1 MARKAAVACGVV
13 TKHNLVMR
21 GWPTEVLCVGQGLQE
36 APQQLVL
43 FIPGNPGVASYY
55 RRTME
60 HLYNLLGGSYSV
72 WTVSHAAHC
81 VNLPSLWPG
90 YQHVYNLEDQIQ
102 HKITFLETH
111 IPAGTKLTLVGH
123 SIGCKIILRLL
134 QHFENHPSLS
144 ISQSYLLFPTIER
157 MRDSPNG
164 VKLWPVLNYLRWFV
178 VMLTCIVYILPG
190 KVVDTLL
197 RLYFGSSAYECCI
210 DATKELLNP
219 RVVQNMLWMARDE
232 LDKVVDLDVD
242 VVRRYRD
249 KLVLYYG
256 ASDAWCPV
264 QYWEG
269 VRKRVPGVEAV
280 LCEDGTQHAFVLRH
294 ADPVAEKLAHWIGS

>member
-1 MARKAAVACGVV
+1 MASRAAVACGAV
-13 TKHNLVMR
+13 TKHSLMLSGR
-21 GWPTEVLCVGQGLQE
+21 PTEVLCVGQGLQE
-36 APQQLVL
+36 APQHLVL

-55 RRTME
+55 KRTME
-60 HLYNLLGGSYSV
+60 HLYSLMGGSHSV
-72 WTVSHAAHC
+72 WAVSHAGHC

-90 YQHVYNLEDQIQ
+90 NQHIYNLEEQIQ

-134 QHFENHPSLS
+134 QHFENHPSIS
-144 ISQSYLLFPTIER
+144 ITQSYLLFPTIER
-157 MRDSPNG
+157 MKVSPNG
-164 VKLWPVLNYLRWFV
+164 VKLWPVLKYLRWFV
-178 VMLTCIVYILPG
+178 VMLVCVVCILPG
-190 KVVDTLL
+190 KILDALL
-197 RLYFGSSAYECCI
+197 RLYFGSSTYECCV

-232 LDKVVDLDVD
+232 LEKVVDLDVD
-242 VVRRYRD
+242 VLRRHRD
-249 KLVLYYG
+249 KVVLYYG

-269 VRKRVPGVEAV
+269 VREQVPGVRAE
-280 LCEDGTQHAFVLRH
+280 LCDRGTPHAFVLRY
-294 ADPVAEKLAHWIGS
+294 AEPIAEKVAHWMGS

>member
-1 MARKAAVACGVV
+1 MARKAAVACGAV
-13 TKHNLVMR
+13 TKHSLVMR

-36 APQQLVL
+36 APQHLVL

-60 HLYNLLGGSYSV
+60 HLYNLLGGSHSV

-90 YQHVYNLEDQIQ
+90 YQHVYSLEDQIQ

-111 IPAGTKLTLVGH
+111 IPCWHQANT
-123 SIGCKIILRLL
+123 
-134 QHFENHPSLS
+134 P
-144 ISQSYLLFPTIER
+144 
-157 MRDSPNG
+157 
-164 VKLWPVLNYLRWFV
+164 
-178 VMLTCIVYILPG
+178 
-190 KVVDTLL
+190 
-197 RLYFGSSAYECCI
+197 YECCI
-210 DATKELLNP
+210 DATKELLNA
-219 RVVQNMLWMARDE
+219 RVVQNMLWMAKDE

-269 VRKRVPGVEAV
+269 VRERVPEVEAV

-294 ADPVAEKLAHWIGS
+294 AEPVAEKLAHWMGS